1 MKHFSRY
8 VQSKR
13 PAHGARRSRD
23 DESGPDVDWN
33 RRLKPGEH
41 LIWSGRPD
49 TGELPMVYPI
59 REPRA
64 RWTLAVFLLG
74 LVGVF
79 LHVLL
84 PGIGG
89 DRLTLV
95 LVMVLVGLLLFGLWY
110 LLFGQ
115 PYWRRYW
122 LNRTRYALTDR
133 RAIIA
138 RRAIWRYWTMSV
150 PVAKMTPATL
160 VDLGRVGHVMF
171 KRFGTATSY
180 STISKGVVLSPR
192 HYTSGF
198 LFLKDASLVHRR
210 LVRLQS
216 ATPEE
221 EDAMQT
227 RTGPVA

>member
-1 MKHFSRY
+1 MKHFSKY
-8 VQSKR
+8 TQSNR
-13 PAHGARRSRD
+13 PAPGARQSRD
-23 DESGPDVDWN
+23 NGGGPDIDWN
-33 RRLKPGEH
+33 GLLEPGEH

-49 TGELPMVYPI
+49 TSEVPMIYPI

-84 PGIGG
+84 PSIGG
-89 DRLTLV
+89 DRLTLA
-95 LVMVLVGLLLFGLWY
+95 LVMVPVGGLLFGLWY

-115 PYWRRYW
+115 PHWRRYW

-138 RRAIWRYWTMSV
+138 RRAFWRYWTMSV
-150 PVAKMTPATL
+150 PITKMTPATL
-160 VDLGRVGHVMF
+160 VDLGRVGHVIF
-171 KRFGTATSY
+171 RQFGTATSY
-180 STISKGVVLSPR
+180 SNISNGVLVSAR

-198 LFLKDASLVHRR
+198 LFLRNASLAHQR

-216 ATPEE
+216 ASP
-221 EDAMQT
+221 EDAMQA

>member
-1 MKHFSRY
+1 MKHFSKY
-8 VQSKR
+8 MQSNR
-13 PAHGARRSRD
+13 VAPGARQSRD
-23 DESGPDVDWN
+23 NDSGPDIDWN
-33 RRLKPGEH
+33 GRLEPGEH

-49 TGELPMVYPI
+49 AGEVPMVYPI

-79 LHVLL
+79 LYVLL

-89 DRLTLV
+89 DRLTLA
-95 LVMVLVGLLLFGLWY
+95 LVMVPVGGLLFGLWY

-115 PYWRRYW
+115 PHWRRYW
-122 LNRTRYALTDR
+122 LNRTRYVLTDR

-138 RRAIWRYWTMSV
+138 RRVFWRYWTMSV
-150 PVAKMTPATL
+150 PIAKMTPATL
-160 VDLGRVGHVMF
+160 VDLGRVGHVIF
-171 KRFGTATSY
+171 RQFGTATSY

-198 LFLKDASLVHRR
+198 LFLRDAGLVHLR

-216 ATPEE
+216 ASPEG
-221 EDAMQT
+221 DAMQT